1 MGCAGR
7 GGEAAAS
14 LTDRCSRHYPSLYKS
29 QVVFLKVIPVSDALV
44 DFQRAVAEAIRDT
57 HARGLPVFQ
66 ARDGWIYAIYP
77 DGRRVAVERAK
88 PPMNL
93 SPPDN
98 GPDDAANAAGA
109 RRA

>member
-1 MGCAGR
+1 M
-7 GGEAAAS
+7 S
-14 LTDRCSRHYPSLYKS
+14 N
-29 QVVFLKVIPVSDALV
+29 ALA
-44 DFQRAVAEAIRDT
+44 DFQRGVAEAIRDT

-93 SPPDN
+93 TTRGN
-98 GPDDAANAAGA
+98 GSDDAADAVGA
-109 RRA
+109 RRP